1 MNDSSSS
8 SSLPLDVELFQSL
21 ETRATELSKSMAE
34 MVHRLQVEMKQMS
47 ASTTESCN
55 VYKESVQ
62 RLSDQVD
69 ACTEK
74 TVQLITECDELD
86 KDLAQLHSMA
96 KQIKTIDK
104 ALDRLNQSI

>member
-1 MNDSSSS
+1 MEDSTSEGAV
-8 SSLPLDVELFQSL
+8 LDIELYQSL
-21 ETRATELSKSMAE
+21 ETRAAELSKNLTQ
-34 MVHRLQVEMKQMS
+34 VVLRLQTEMKQMS
-47 ASTTESCN
+47 NSTVESCN

-69 ACTEK
+69 TCTGK

-86 KDLAQLHSMA
+86 KDLAQLHIMA

-104 ALDRLNQSI
+104 ALDRLNQAI